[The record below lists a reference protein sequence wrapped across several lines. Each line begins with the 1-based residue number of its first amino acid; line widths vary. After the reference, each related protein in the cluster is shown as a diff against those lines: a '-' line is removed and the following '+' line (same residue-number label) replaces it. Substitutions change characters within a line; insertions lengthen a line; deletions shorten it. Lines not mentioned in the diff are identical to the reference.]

1 MEVTREMIYQEA
13 LALQDAVAR
22 LRVEVM
28 ELEVI
33 MERIEAMG
41 PLPAH
46 ELMERTG

>member
-22 LRVEVM
+22 LRLEVM
-28 ELEVI
+28 ELETI

-41 PLPAH
+41 PRIQS
-46 ELMERTG
+46 LMEPVD